1 MRLFALIGLVLFASC
16 TQPFGNL
23 LKGGSSV
30 PTDIAPLSTDAIST
44 QTLSPIGGSPPSPA
58 QPVPPPSPAPSIV
71 APPVQ
76 DEPASAQEMACRNRG
91 GIWGKAGRLNAM
103 ACFQQTKDGGASCSK
118 ESDCTTQCL
127 ARSRTCAPIWP
138 IFGCSEVL
146 QRDGRLVTL
155 CLD

>member
-1 MRLFALIGLVLFASC
+1 MRLFALIGFVLFASC

-23 LKGGSSV
+23 LKGGSAA
-30 PTDIAPLSTDAIST
+30 PTDIAPLASDTIST
-44 QTLSPIGGSPPSPA
+44 QTLAPIGGGQPISPN
-58 QPVPPPSPAPSIV
+58 PAPPIV
-71 APPVQ
+71 APIAPQSVPS
-76 DEPASAQEMACRNRG
+76 EPASAHEMACRNSG

-103 ACFQQTKDGGASCSK
+103 ACFQQTKDGGDSCSK